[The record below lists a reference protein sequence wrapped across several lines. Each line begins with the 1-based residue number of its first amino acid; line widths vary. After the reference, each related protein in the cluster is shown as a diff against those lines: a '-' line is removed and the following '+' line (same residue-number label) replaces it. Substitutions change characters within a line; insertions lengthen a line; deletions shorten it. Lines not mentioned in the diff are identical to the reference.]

1 MRTPSGPAPN
11 DCAGPID
18 AAALMD
24 YWLGVLPSTDEEPI
38 EEHLMGCDR
47 CGDRLR
53 EVIALA
59 ESLRTLA
66 RSGSLLVVISDQLVT
81 RAEETGQ
88 RVRQYASSP
97 GEHVQCT
104 VSADDDFLVA
114 RLAADLSN
122 AERVDLSWCTD
133 QGVEVQRMSDIP
145 IRSDAGTVLCQQ
157 SIVMA
162 KASPS
167 NTLIARLLAVD
178 SAGGERLLGEYAFHH
193 TRTIPGPGE
202 WKF

>member
-1 MRTPSGPAPN
+1 MTPPPGPAPA
-11 DCAGPID
+11 DCTQPID
-18 AAALMD
+18 PVALMD
-24 YWLGVLPSTDEEPI
+24 YWLGLLPSTEEEPI

-66 RSGSLLVVISDQLVT
+66 QSGSLLVVISDRFVT

-97 GEHVQCT
+97 GESVQCT

-145 IRSDAGTVLCQQ
+145 IRGDAGTVICQQ
-157 SIVMA
+157 SILMA
-162 KASPS
+162 KAAPS
-167 NTLIARLLAVD
+167 NTLIARLVSVD
-178 SAGGERLLGEYAFHH
+178 SAGGERLIGEYAFHH